1 MKLETVMYGDVAAK
15 TGPPPLAGNT
25 TRVCGGLIYFV
36 TILEKM
42 DDDDICF
49 YTGANQQPIKTL
61 KGSKT
66 VF

>member
-49 YTGANQQPIKTL
+49 YTGANQ
-61 KGSKT
+61 
-66 VF
+66 